1 MGSKPLLRVTAA
13 TAAEVCARWNIK
25 KEALALLRE
34 GMGPREFVDA
44 LVAGKQYVS
53 GIDFMAHA
61 MPARDAIWWGGLCLQ
76 HACGDS
82 LSPADKAA
90 ARAAVQWIMQPS
102 EESRAAALAP
112 AQAAGPASPAGGL
125 AMAAYQ
131 TGGNVAPPKA
141 PPTPPPPFAFA
152 KAVAGA
158 IKLACTKAD
167 PVKIVETQ
175 RLFLDLAVRMAEGSS
190 G

>member
-1 MGSKPLLRVTAA
+1 MGSKSLVRVTAA
-13 TAAEVCARWNIK
+13 TAAEICARFNIK

-34 GMGPREFVDA
+34 GMAPGEFVDA

-53 GIDFMAHA
+53 GIEFMAHA
-61 MPARDAIWWGGLCLQ
+61 MPPREAVWWGCLCLQ
-76 HACGDS
+76 HACGDT
-82 LSPADKAA
+82 LSPTDKAA

-102 EESRAAALAP
+102 EENRAAALAP

-125 AMAAYQ
+125 AMAVYQ
-131 TGGNVAPPKA
+131 TGGNIAPPKA

-158 IKLACTKAD
+158 VKLACTKAD

-175 RLFLDLAVRMAEGSS
+175 SLFLDLAVRMAEGSP